1 MPINLK
7 LDINYCH
14 ADTVN
19 QSGNECPYA
28 LKMLACLVLQE
39 ITTFM
44 RERFQ
49 NLPRTKK
56 QKMESGWEKQL
67 STRRYSSIVSSPGH
81 SDKSSESNI
90 GEMPHSPGK
99 FDSQSCGQRTFECSK
114 GNMFKNA
121 SNV

>member
-1 MPINLK
+1 MYIQHTCFYL
-7 LDINYCH
+7 
-14 ADTVN
+14 DTVN

-49 NLPRTKK
+49 NLPRSSKK
-56 QKMESGWEKQL
+56 QKMETGWDKPLAQ
-67 STRRYSSIVSSPGH
+67 RRYSSIVSSPGH

-90 GEMPHSPGK
+90 GEMPHSPGII
-99 FDSQSCGQRTFECSK
+99 
-114 GNMFKNA
+114 
-121 SNV
+121 